1 MTAPTVFVVYASRS
15 GGTAEIARQIA
26 ERLTSHSAK
35 VVLSDAESALP
46 PDRADAVVLGS
57 SVYMGRWDGDARR
70 WAKSHRD
77 LLTGCP
83 VWVFSS
89 GPLDDSAS
97 QGSAEAPPGGERIA
111 SLLDAR
117 EHMVFGGRLTEDS
130 GGFVARKL
138 IEQGRSGDYR
148 DEEQIVAWADKIAA
162 DLGLK

>member
-15 GGTAEIARQIA
+15 GGTAGIAEQIA
-26 ERLTSHSAK
+26 QHLEEAGAT
-35 VVLSDAESALP
+35 VVLSNAESALP

-70 WAKSHRD
+70 WAKNNRD
-77 LLTGCP
+77 ALHELP
-83 VWVFSS
+83 VWLFSS
-89 GPLDDSAS
+89 GPLDETATK
-97 QGSAEAPPGGERIA
+97 GEAEAPPGGERIA
-111 SLLDAR
+111 SLVEAK

-148 DEEQIVAWADKIAA
+148 DPGQIREWAGKIAA
-162 DLGLK
+162 ELGLT